1 MISRA
6 QWSLILG
13 GVNAA
18 IAVALGA
25 AGMHVLRAQ
34 LALNDPAG
42 WFDLALQYHRYHALG
57 LMVVGLAG
65 LRFPSSRWF
74 AWAGACLLVGIAF
87 FCGGLYWLS
96 LAGSNPLHAAIPF
109 GGAAFI
115 AAWLLVSI
123 GGIRVARG

>member
-6 QWSLILG
+6 QWFLILG

-25 AGMHVLRAQ
+25 AGMHALRAQ
-34 LALNDPAG
+34 LALNDPSG

-57 LMVVGLAG
+57 LMVVGLAAM
-65 LRFPSSRWF
+65 RFPSSRWF
-74 AWAGACLLVGIAF
+74 LWAGVCLLVGIAL

-96 LAGSNPLHAAIPF
+96 LAGSNPLHALIPF
-109 GGAAFI
+109 GGLAFI

-123 GGIRVARG
+123 GGVRMARG